1 MPVMKQQVPYTELKT
16 LGNVPIGMDVLQGL
30 YREYQSPNMHISM
43 LEKKGLLIRLK
54 RGLYAVSPE
63 ISGKELSVGL
73 IANHLYGP
81 SYVSLHWALRWY
93 GLIPEQV
100 ATVTS
105 ITTRHTREFENS
117 LGRFT
122 FRGVSQE
129 YFPIGIKSQ
138 EDAGLHFLLASPEK
152 ALCDMLMQ
160 EKHVPDQSLSRLAV
174 FFEEDMR
181 IDMDDLR
188 QMDASII
195 RQCREA
201 GNKKQVLTNLLKLIE
216 R

>member
-1 MPVMKQQVPYTELKT
+1 MMGQVPYKELKA
-16 LGNVPIGMDVLQGL
+16 LGNVPISMEVLQSL
-30 YREYQSPNMHISM
+30 YKDYRSPNMHIAM

-63 ISGKELSVGL
+63 ISDKELSVGL

-81 SYVSLHWALRWY
+81 SYVSLHWALRFY
-93 GLIPEQV
+93 GLIPERID
-100 ATVTS
+100 TVTS
-105 ITTRHTREFENS
+105 ITTRHTREFENT

-129 YFPIGIKSQ
+129 YFPIGIKIQ
-138 EDAGLHFLLASPEK
+138 EDAGLNYLLARPEK
-152 ALCDMLMQ
+152 ALCDMLLQ
-160 EKHVPDQSLSRLAV
+160 EKHVPDQSISRLEI

-181 IDMDDLR
+181 IDLDDLR

-195 RQCREA
+195 RQCMEV
-201 GNKKQVLTNLLKLIE
+201 GNKKQVLANLMKLIE

>member
-1 MPVMKQQVPYTELKT
+1 M
-16 LGNVPIGMDVLQGL
+16 GNVPVSMEVLQSL
-30 YREYQSPNMHISM
+30 YKDYLSPNMHIAM

-63 ISGKELSVGL
+63 ISGKELSLGL

-93 GLIPEQV
+93 GLIPERV
-100 ATVTS
+100 ETVTS
-105 ITTRHTREFENS
+105 ITTRHTREFDTP

-122 FRGVSQE
+122 FRGVSKE

-152 ALCDMLMQ
+152 ALCDMLMN
-160 EKHVPDQSLSRLAV
+160 EKYVPDQSISRLQV

-181 IDMDDLR
+181 IDLEDLR
-188 QMDASII
+188 QMDGSII
-195 RQCREA
+195 RQCMET
-201 GNKKQVLTNLLKLIE
+201 GNKKQVLANLLKLIE

>member
-1 MPVMKQQVPYTELKT
+1 MTQQVPYKELKT
-16 LGNVPIGMDVLQGL
+16 LGNVPISMEVLQSL
-30 YREYQSPNMHISM
+30 YKDYQSPNMHISM

-54 RGLYAVSPE
+54 RGLYVVSPE
-63 ISGKELSVGL
+63 ISGRELSIGL
-73 IANHLYGP
+73 VANHLYGP

-93 GLIPEQV
+93 GLIPERID
-100 ATVTS
+100 TVTS

-160 EKHVPDQSLSRLAV
+160 EKHVPDQSVSRLAV

-181 IDMDDLR
+181 IDLDDLR
-188 QMDASII
+188 QMDGSII
-195 RQCREA
+195 RQCMEA

>member
-1 MPVMKQQVPYTELKT
+1 MMGQVPYKELKA
-16 LGNVPIGMDVLQGL
+16 LGNVPISMEVLQSL
-30 YREYQSPNMHISM
+30 YKDYRSPNMHIAM

-63 ISGKELSVGL
+63 ISDKELSVGL

-81 SYVSLHWALRWY
+81 SYVSLHWALRFY
-93 GLIPEQV
+93 GLIPERID
-100 ATVTS
+100 TVTS
-105 ITTRHTREFENS
+105 ITTRHTREFENT

-122 FRGVSQE
+122 FRGVSQK
-129 YFPIGIKSQ
+129 YFPIGIKIQ
-138 EDAGLHFLLASPEK
+138 EDAGLHYLLARPEK
-152 ALCDMLMQ
+152 ALCDMLLQ
-160 EKHVPDQSLSRLAV
+160 EKHVPDQSISRLEI

-181 IDMDDLR
+181 IDLDDLR

-195 RQCREA
+195 RQCMEV
-201 GNKKQVLTNLLKLIE
+201 GNKKQVLANLMKLIE

>member
-1 MPVMKQQVPYTELKT
+1 MTQQVPYMELKA
-16 LGNVPIGMDVLQGL
+16 LGNVPVSMEVLQSL
-30 YREYQSPNMHISM
+30 YKDYLSPNMHIAM

-93 GLIPEQV
+93 GLIPERV
-100 ATVTS
+100 ETVTS
-105 ITTRHTREFENS
+105 ITTRHTREFETP
-117 LGRFT
+117 LGHFT
-122 FRGVSQE
+122 FRGVSKE

-152 ALCDMLMQ
+152 ALCDMLMN
-160 EKHVPDQSLSRLAV
+160 EKYVPDQSISRLEI

-181 IDMDDLR
+181 IDLEDLR
-188 QMDASII
+188 QMDVSII
-195 RQCREA
+195 RMCMET
-201 GNKKQVLTNLLKLIE
+201 GNKKQVLANLLKLID

>member
-1 MPVMKQQVPYTELKT
+1 MTQQVLYKELKA
-16 LGNVPIGMDVLQGL
+16 LGNVPVSIEVLQSL
-30 YREYQSPNMHISM
+30 YKDYQSPNMHIAM

-93 GLIPEQV
+93 GLIPERV
-100 ATVTS
+100 ETVTS
-105 ITTRHTREFENS
+105 ITTRHTREFETP

-122 FRGVSQE
+122 FRGVSKE
-129 YFPIGIKSQ
+129 YFPIGITSQ

-152 ALCDMLMQ
+152 ALCDMLMN
-160 EKHVPDQSLSRLAV
+160 EKHVPDQSISRLEI

-181 IDMDDLR
+181 IDLEDLR
-188 QMDASII
+188 QMDVSII
-195 RQCREA
+195 RMCMET
-201 GNKKQVLTNLLKLIE
+201 GNKKQVLANLLKLID

>member
-1 MPVMKQQVPYTELKT
+1 MMEQVPYKELKA
-16 LGNVPIGMDVLQGL
+16 LGNVPISMEVLQSL
-30 YREYQSPNMHISM
+30 YKDYRSPNMHIAM

-63 ISGKELSVGL
+63 ISDKELSVGL

-81 SYVSLHWALRWY
+81 SYVSLHWALRFY
-93 GLIPEQV
+93 GLIPERID
-100 ATVTS
+100 TVTS
-105 ITTRHTREFENS
+105 ITTRHTREFENT

-129 YFPIGIKSQ
+129 YFPIGIKIQ
-138 EDAGLHFLLASPEK
+138 EDAGLNYLLARPEK
-152 ALCDMLMQ
+152 ALCDMLLQ
-160 EKHVPDQSLSRLAV
+160 EKHVPDQSVSRLAV

-181 IDMDDLR
+181 IDLDDLR

-195 RQCREA
+195 RQCMEV
-201 GNKKQVLTNLLKLIE
+201 GNKKQVLANLMKLIE

>member
-1 MPVMKQQVPYTELKT
+1 M
-16 LGNVPIGMDVLQGL
+16 GNVPVSMEVLQSL
-30 YREYQSPNMHISM
+30 YGDYQSPNMHIAM

-54 RGLYAVSPE
+54 RGLYVVSPE
-63 ISGKELSVGL
+63 ISGKALSMGL

-93 GLIPEQV
+93 GLIPERID
-100 ATVTS
+100 TVTS

-117 LGRFT
+117 FGRFT

-160 EKHVPDQSLSRLAV
+160 EKHVPDQSVSRLEV

-181 IDMDDLR
+181 MDLDELR
-188 QMDASII
+188 QMDGNII
-195 RQCREA
+195 RQCMET
-201 GNKKQVLTNLLKLIE
+201 GNKKQILKNVLKLME

>member
-1 MPVMKQQVPYTELKT
+1 M
-16 LGNVPIGMDVLQGL
+16 GNVPVSMEVLQSL
-30 YREYQSPNMHISM
+30 YKDYLSPNMHIAM

-63 ISGKELSVGL
+63 ISGKELSLGL

-93 GLIPEQV
+93 GLIPERV
-100 ATVTS
+100 ETVTS
-105 ITTRHTREFENS
+105 ITTRHTREFETP

-122 FRGVSQE
+122 FRGVSKE

-152 ALCDMLMQ
+152 ALCDMLMN
-160 EKHVPDQSLSRLAV
+160 EKYVPDQSISRLQV

-181 IDMDDLR
+181 IDLEDLR
-188 QMDASII
+188 QMDGSII
-195 RQCREA
+195 RQCMET
-201 GNKKQVLTNLLKLIE
+201 GNKKQVLANLLKLIE

>member
-1 MPVMKQQVPYTELKT
+1 MTQQVPYKELKA
-16 LGNVPIGMDVLQGL
+16 LGNVPIGMEILQSL
-30 YREYQSPNMHISM
+30 YKDYQSPNMHISM

-54 RGLYAVSPE
+54 RGLYVVTPE

-73 IANHLYGP
+73 IANHIYGP
-81 SYVSLHWALRWY
+81 SYVSLHWALRFY
-93 GLIPEQV
+93 GLIPERID
-100 ATVTS
+100 TVTS

-122 FRGVSQE
+122 FRGVTPD

-138 EDAGLHFLLASPEK
+138 DDAGLHFLLASPEK
-152 ALCDMLMQ
+152 AICDMLMQ
-160 EKHVPDQSLSRLAV
+160 EKHVPDQSISRLEV

-181 IDMDDLR
+181 IDLEDLR
-188 QMDASII
+188 QLDASII
-195 RQCREA
+195 RQCMGA
-201 GNKKQVLTNLLKLIE
+201 GNKKQVFANLLKLIE

>member
-1 MPVMKQQVPYTELKT
+1 MMGQVPYKELKA
-16 LGNVPIGMDVLQGL
+16 LGNVPISMEVLQSL
-30 YREYQSPNMHISM
+30 YKDYRSPNMHIAM

-63 ISGKELSVGL
+63 ISDKELSVGL

-81 SYVSLHWALRWY
+81 SYVSLHWALRFY
-93 GLIPEQV
+93 GLIPERID
-100 ATVTS
+100 TVTS
-105 ITTRHTREFENS
+105 ITTRHTREFENT

-129 YFPIGIKSQ
+129 YFPIGIKIQ
-138 EDAGLHFLLASPEK
+138 EDAGLHYLLARPEK
-152 ALCDMLMQ
+152 ALCDMLLQ
-160 EKHVPDQSLSRLAV
+160 EKHVPDQSVSRLAV

-181 IDMDDLR
+181 IDLDDLR

-195 RQCREA
+195 RQCMEA
-201 GNKKQVLTNLLKLIE
+201 GNKKQVLANVLKLIE

>member
-1 MPVMKQQVPYTELKT
+1 MTQQIPYKELKT
-16 LGNVPIGMDVLQGL
+16 LGNVPVGIEVLQSL
-30 YREYQSPNMHISM
+30 YEDYQSPNMHIAM

-54 RGLYAVSPE
+54 RGLYVVSPE
-63 ISGKELSVGL
+63 ISDKELSVGL

-81 SYVSLHWALRWY
+81 SYVSLHWALRYY
-93 GLIPEQV
+93 GLIPERID
-100 ATVTS
+100 TVTS
-105 ITTRHTREFENS
+105 VTTRHTREFENT

-122 FRGVSQE
+122 FRGVSPE

-152 ALCDMLMQ
+152 AICDMLMQ
-160 EKHVPDQSLSRLAV
+160 EKHVPDQSLSRLEI

-181 IDMDDLR
+181 IDLDDLR
-188 QMDASII
+188 HMDGSII
-195 RQCREA
+195 RQCMET
-201 GNKKQVLTNLLKLIE
+201 GNKKQILANLLKLIE

>member
-1 MPVMKQQVPYTELKT
+1 MTHQVPYKELKT
-16 LGNVPIGMDVLQGL
+16 LGNVPISMEVLQSL
-30 YREYQSPNMHISM
+30 YKDYQSPNMHISM

-54 RGLYAVSPE
+54 RGLYVVSPE
-63 ISGKELSVGL
+63 ISGRELSIGL
-73 IANHLYGP
+73 VANHLYGP

-93 GLIPEQV
+93 GLIPERID
-100 ATVTS
+100 TVTS

-160 EKHVPDQSLSRLAV
+160 EKHVPDQSVSRLAV

-181 IDMDDLR
+181 IDLDNLR
-188 QMDASII
+188 QMDGSII
-195 RQCREA
+195 RQCMEA
-201 GNKKQVLTNLLKLIE
+201 GNKKQVLANLLKLIE

>member
-1 MPVMKQQVPYTELKT
+1 MTQQAPYRELKA
-16 LGNVPIGMDVLQGL
+16 LGNVPIGIEVLQSL
-30 YREYQSPNMHISM
+30 YKDYRSPNMHIAM

-54 RGLYAVSPE
+54 RGLYVVSPE

-93 GLIPEQV
+93 GLIPERID
-100 ATVTS
+100 TVTS

-122 FRGVSQE
+122 FRGVSPE

-138 EDAGLHFLLASPEK
+138 EDAGLRYLLACPEK
-152 ALCDMLMQ
+152 ALCDMLLQ
-160 EKHVPDQSLSRLAV
+160 EKYVPEQSLSRLAV
-174 FFEEDMR
+174 FVEEDMR
-181 IDMDDLR
+181 MDLDDLR
-188 QMDASII
+188 QMDTRII
-195 RQCREA
+195 RQCMEA
-201 GNKKQVLTNLLKLIE
+201 GNKKQVLSNLLKLIE

>member
-1 MPVMKQQVPYTELKT
+1 M
-16 LGNVPIGMDVLQGL
+16 GNVPVSIEVLQSL
-30 YREYQSPNMHISM
+30 YKDYQSPNMHIAM

-93 GLIPEQV
+93 GLIPERV
-100 ATVTS
+100 ETVTS
-105 ITTRHTREFENS
+105 ITTRHTREFETP
-117 LGRFT
+117 LGRYT
-122 FRGVSQE
+122 FRGVSKE
-129 YFPIGIKSQ
+129 YFPIGITSQ

-152 ALCDMLMQ
+152 ALCDMLMN
-160 EKHVPDQSLSRLAV
+160 EKHVPDQSISRLEI

-181 IDMDDLR
+181 IDLEDLR
-188 QMDASII
+188 QMDVSII
-195 RQCREA
+195 RMCMET
-201 GNKKQVLTNLLKLIE
+201 GNKKQVLANLLKLID

>member
-1 MPVMKQQVPYTELKT
+1 MTQLVPYKELKA
-16 LGNVPIGMDVLQGL
+16 LGNVPVSMEVLQSL
-30 YREYQSPNMHISM
+30 YKDYQSPNMHISM

-54 RGLYAVSPE
+54 RGLYVVSPE
-63 ISGKELSVGL
+63 ISGRELSIGL
-73 IANHLYGP
+73 VANHLYGP

-93 GLIPEQV
+93 GIIPERID
-100 ATVTS
+100 TVTS
-105 ITTRHTREFENS
+105 ITTRHTRGFENS

-122 FRGVSQE
+122 FRGVSQK

-160 EKHVPDQSLSRLAV
+160 EKYVPDQSISRLEV

-181 IDMDDLR
+181 IDLDDLR
-188 QMDASII
+188 QMDDNVI
-195 RQCREA
+195 RQCMVA
-201 GNKKQVLTNLLKLIE
+201 GNKKQVLTNLMKLIE

>member
-1 MPVMKQQVPYTELKT
+1 MMGQVPYKELKA
-16 LGNVPIGMDVLQGL
+16 LGNVPISMEVLQSL
-30 YREYQSPNMHISM
+30 YKDYRSPNMHIAM
-43 LEKKGLLIRLK
+43 LEKKGMLIRLK

-63 ISGKELSVGL
+63 ISDKELSVGL

-81 SYVSLHWALRWY
+81 SYVSLHWALRFY
-93 GLIPEQV
+93 GLIPERID
-100 ATVTS
+100 TVTS
-105 ITTRHTREFENS
+105 ITTRHTREFENT

-129 YFPIGIKSQ
+129 YFPIGIKIQ
-138 EDAGLHFLLASPEK
+138 EDAGLNYLLARPEK
-152 ALCDMLMQ
+152 ALCDMLLQ
-160 EKHVPDQSLSRLAV
+160 EKHVPDQSISRLEI

-181 IDMDDLR
+181 IDLDDLR

-195 RQCREA
+195 RQCMEV
-201 GNKKQVLTNLLKLIE
+201 GNKKQVLANLMKLIE

>member
-1 MPVMKQQVPYTELKT
+1 M
-16 LGNVPIGMDVLQGL
+16 GNVPVSMEVLQSL
-30 YREYQSPNMHISM
+30 YKDYLSPNMHIAM

-93 GLIPEQV
+93 GLIPERV
-100 ATVTS
+100 ETVTS
-105 ITTRHTREFENS
+105 ITTRHTREFDTP

-122 FRGVSQE
+122 FRGVSKE

-138 EDAGLHFLLASPEK
+138 EDAGLHFLLACPEK
-152 ALCDMLMQ
+152 ALCDMLMN
-160 EKHVPDQSLSRLAV
+160 EKYVPDQSISRLEV

-181 IDMDDLR
+181 IDLEDLR
-188 QMDASII
+188 QMDVSII
-195 RQCREA
+195 RQCMET
-201 GNKKQVLTNLLKLIE
+201 GNKKHVLANLLKLID

>member
-1 MPVMKQQVPYTELKT
+1 M
-16 LGNVPIGMDVLQGL
+16 GNVPVSMDVLQGL
-30 YREYQSPNMHISM
+30 YKDYQSPNMHISM
-43 LEKKGLLIRLK
+43 LEKKGLLFRLK

-81 SYVSLHWALRWY
+81 SYVSLHWALRFY
-93 GLIPEQV
+93 GLIPERID
-100 ATVTS
+100 TVTS

-122 FRGVSQE
+122 FRGVSKE

-160 EKHVPDQSLSRLAV
+160 EKYVPDQSISRLEV

-181 IDMDDLR
+181 IDLEDLR
-188 QMDASII
+188 QMDGGII
-195 RQCREA
+195 RQCIEA
-201 GNKKQVLTNLLKLIE
+201 GNKKQVLANVLKLIGQ
-216 R
+216 

>member
-1 MPVMKQQVPYTELKT
+1 M
-16 LGNVPIGMDVLQGL
+16 GNVPVSMEVLQSL
-30 YREYQSPNMHISM
+30 YRDYQSPNMHISM

-54 RGLYAVSPE
+54 RGLYVVSPE
-63 ISGKELSVGL
+63 ISDKELTVGL

-93 GLIPEQV
+93 GLIPERID
-100 ATVTS
+100 TVTS
-105 ITTRHTREFENS
+105 MTTRHTREFENA

-122 FRGVSQE
+122 FRGVSRE

-138 EDAGLHFLLASPEK
+138 EEAGLHFLLASPEK

-160 EKHVPDQSLSRLAV
+160 EKHVPDQSISRLEV
-174 FFEEDMR
+174 FIEEDMR
-181 IDMDDLR
+181 MDLEDLR
-188 QMDASII
+188 QLDERII
-195 RQCREA
+195 RQCLEV
-201 GNKKQVLTNLLKLIE
+201 GNKKQVLSNLLKLIA

>member
-1 MPVMKQQVPYTELKT
+1 MMQQVPYKELKA
-16 LGNVPIGMDVLQGL
+16 LGNVPVSIEVLQSL
-30 YREYQSPNMHISM
+30 YKDYQSPNMHISM
-43 LEKKGLLIRLK
+43 LEKKEVLIRLK
-54 RGLYAVSPE
+54 RGLYAISPE

-81 SYVSLHWALRWY
+81 SYVSLHWALRFY
-93 GLIPEQV
+93 GLIPERID
-100 ATVTS
+100 TVTS

-122 FRGVSQE
+122 FRGVSRE
-129 YFPIGIKSQ
+129 YFPIGIRSQ
-138 EDAGLHFLLASPEK
+138 EDTGLHFLLASPEK

-160 EKHVPDQSLSRLAV
+160 EKYVPDQSISRLEI

-181 IDMDDLR
+181 MDLDDLR
-188 QMDASII
+188 RMDGDII
-195 RQCREA
+195 RQCMEA

>member
-1 MPVMKQQVPYTELKT
+1 MTQQVPFKELKA
-16 LGNVPIGMDVLQGL
+16 LGSVPVSMEVLQSL
-30 YREYQSPNMHISM
+30 YRNYRSPNMHIAM

-63 ISGKELSVGL
+63 ISGQEISLGL
-73 IANHLYGP
+73 VANHLYGP

-93 GLIPEQV
+93 GLIPERID
-100 ATVTS
+100 TVTS

-122 FRGVSQE
+122 FRGVFQE
-129 YFPIGIKSQ
+129 YFPIGIKSH
-138 EDAGLHFLLASPEK
+138 EDAGLHFLLATPEK

-160 EKHVPDQSLSRLAV
+160 EKYVPGQSLSRLEV

-181 IDMDDLR
+181 MDLEDLR
-188 QMDASII
+188 QMDGGII
-195 RQCREA
+195 RQCMDA
-201 GNKKQVLTNLLKLIE
+201 GNKKPVWANLLKLIE

>member
-1 MPVMKQQVPYTELKT
+1 MTQQVPYKELKAF
-16 LGNVPIGMDVLQGL
+16 GNVPISMEVLQSL
-30 YREYQSPNMHISM
+30 YKDYQSPNMHISM

-54 RGLYAVSPE
+54 RGLYVVSPE
-63 ISGKELSVGL
+63 ISDKELSVGL

-93 GLIPEQV
+93 GLIPERID
-100 ATVTS
+100 TVTS
-105 ITTRHTREFENS
+105 MTTRHTREFENT

-122 FRGVSQE
+122 FRGVSRE

-152 ALCDMLMQ
+152 ALCDMLLQ
-160 EKHVPDQSLSRLAV
+160 EKHVPDQSISRLEI

-181 IDMDDLR
+181 MDLDDLR
-188 QMDASII
+188 QMDGDII
-195 RQCREA
+195 RQCLEV
-201 GNKKQVLTNLLKLIE
+201 GNKKQVLTNLLKLIG

>member
-1 MPVMKQQVPYTELKT
+1 MTQQVLYKELKA
-16 LGNVPIGMDVLQGL
+16 LGNVPVSIEVLQSL
-30 YREYQSPNMHISM
+30 YKDYQSPNMHIAM

-93 GLIPEQV
+93 GLIPERV
-100 ATVTS
+100 ETVTS
-105 ITTRHTREFENS
+105 ITTRHTREFETP

-122 FRGVSQE
+122 FRGVSKE

-152 ALCDMLMQ
+152 ALCDMLMN
-160 EKHVPDQSLSRLAV
+160 EKYVPDQSISRLEI

-181 IDMDDLR
+181 IDLEDLR
-188 QMDASII
+188 QMDVSII
-195 RQCREA
+195 RMCMET
-201 GNKKQVLTNLLKLIE
+201 GNKKQVLANLLKLID

>member
-1 MPVMKQQVPYTELKT
+1 MTQQIPYKELMA
-16 LGNVPIGMDVLQGL
+16 LVNVPVSMDVLQSL
-30 YREYQSPNMHISM
+30 YKDYQSPNMHISM

-54 RGLYAVSPE
+54 RGLYVVSPE
-63 ISGKELSVGL
+63 ISDKELSVGL

-81 SYVSLHWALRWY
+81 SYVSLHWALRFY
-93 GLIPEQV
+93 GLIPERID
-100 ATVTS
+100 TVTS

-122 FRGVSQE
+122 YRGVSQE

-160 EKHVPDQSLSRLAV
+160 EKHVPDQSISRLEV

-181 IDMDDLR
+181 IDLDDLR
-188 QMDASII
+188 QMDGSII
-195 RQCREA
+195 RQCIEA
-201 GNKKQVLTNLLKLIE
+201 GKKKQILTNLLKLID

>member
-1 MPVMKQQVPYTELKT
+1 M
-16 LGNVPIGMDVLQGL
+16 GNVPVSMEVLQSL
-30 YREYQSPNMHISM
+30 YGDYQSPNMHIAM

-54 RGLYAVSPE
+54 RGLYVVSPE
-63 ISGKELSVGL
+63 ISGKALSMGL

-93 GLIPEQV
+93 GLIPERID
-100 ATVTS
+100 TVTS

-117 LGRFT
+117 FGRFT

-160 EKHVPDQSLSRLAV
+160 EKHVPDQSVSRLEV

-181 IDMDDLR
+181 MDLDDLR
-188 QMDASII
+188 QMDGNII
-195 RQCREA
+195 RQCMET
-201 GNKKQVLTNLLKLIE
+201 GNKKQILKNVLKLME

>member
-1 MPVMKQQVPYTELKT
+1 VSIE
-16 LGNVPIGMDVLQGL
+16 VLQSL
-30 YREYQSPNMHISM
+30 YKDYQSPNMHIAM

-93 GLIPEQV
+93 GLIPERV
-100 ATVTS
+100 ETVTS
-105 ITTRHTREFENS
+105 ITTRHTREFETP

-122 FRGVSQE
+122 FRGVSKE
-129 YFPIGIKSQ
+129 YFPIGINSQ

-152 ALCDMLMQ
+152 ALCDMLMN
-160 EKHVPDQSLSRLAV
+160 EKYVPDQSISRLEI

-181 IDMDDLR
+181 IDLEDLR
-188 QMDASII
+188 QMDVSII
-195 RQCREA
+195 RMCMET
-201 GNKKQVLTNLLKLIE
+201 GNKKQVLANLLKLID